1 MQRCY
6 SPLRFFANKFSAKE
20 RCQNNG
26 IKLGSYFDTVPK
38 YRKFGSLLKKILVTS
53 RIAVTFERAYSDFS
67 LFNIILIMKKLLFSV
82 VAFCIF
88 FTACK
93 NDNAAVSNA
102 PQAGLK
108 LVAEA
113 NPAWQYENLRLYPIV
128 ADAALL
134 EGQANLSGLKT
145 LAEGMSIPGF
155 RITEQKQFGRSDDRT
170 YNLLTVQNKSQ
181 DTIFMLSGD
190 VVTGGKQD
198 RVIAQDQIVMPGT
211 VRNMDVFCV
220 EQGRWSSNDTLA
232 APAQQKL
239 YAFSGYYSV
248 ASPKVRQA
256 VQRTGSQQ
264 EVWAAV
270 ASVTKANGATSAT
283 STYAALET
291 ANEQKNKRD
300 AYLRFFDGKLDA
312 EPQVVG
318 MVAVCGD
325 QILGV
330 DIFGNSDLFRRE
342 YTSLLHGYVT
352 EAATAE
358 CKQYANETAVR
369 SAFGKVAALANP
381 DVKTTEEAGKFALG
395 TQWVHLFSK

>member
-1 MQRCY
+1 
-6 SPLRFFANKFSAKE
+6 
-20 RCQNNG
+20 
-26 IKLGSYFDTVPK
+26 
-38 YRKFGSLLKKILVTS
+38 
-53 RIAVTFERAYSDFS
+53 
-67 LFNIILIMKKLLFSV
+67 MKKVLFSV
-82 VAFCIF
+82 VAYCIF

-93 NDNAAVSNA
+93 QDNAAVSNA
-102 PQAGLK
+102 SKAGLQ

-134 EGQANLSGLKT
+134 EGQADLSSLKT
-145 LAEGMSIPGF
+145 LAEGMNTAGF
-155 RITEQKQFGRSDDRT
+155 RITEQKQFGRSNDRT

-181 DTIFMLSGD
+181 DTIFILSGD

-232 APAQQKL
+232 APAKQKL

-300 AYLRFFDGKLDA
+300 AYLRFFEGKLDT

-358 CKQYANETAVR
+358 CKQHANETAVR

-381 DVKTTEEAGKFALG
+381 NAKATEEAGKFALG
-395 TQWVHLFSK
+395 TRWVHLFSK

>member
-1 MQRCY
+1 
-6 SPLRFFANKFSAKE
+6 
-20 RCQNNG
+20 
-26 IKLGSYFDTVPK
+26 
-38 YRKFGSLLKKILVTS
+38 
-53 RIAVTFERAYSDFS
+53 
-67 LFNIILIMKKLLFSV
+67 MKKVLFSV
-82 VAFCIF
+82 VVCCIF
-88 FTACK
+88 FTACQQ
-93 NDNAAVSNA
+93 DNAAVSKA
-102 PQAGLK
+102 PEAGLR
-108 LVAEA
+108 LVSEA

-134 EGQANLSGLKT
+134 EGQAPLSGLKT
-145 LAEGMSIPGF
+145 LAEGMNTPGF

-181 DTIFMLSGD
+181 DTIFILSGD

-232 APAQQKL
+232 APAKQKL

-270 ASVTKANGATSAT
+270 ASVTKANGATSST

-291 ANEQKNKRD
+291 AGEQKTKRD
-300 AYLRFFDGKLDA
+300 AYLRFFDGKLYA

-330 DIFGNSDLFRRE
+330 DIFGNNDLFRRE

-358 CKQYANETAVR
+358 CKQQANEKAVR

-381 DVKTTEEAGKFALG
+381 DAKTTEEAGKFVLG
-395 TQWVHLFSK
+395 TRWVHLFSK

>member
-1 MQRCY
+1 MKKDI
-6 SPLRFFANKFSAKE
+6 LFSAAA
-20 RCQNNG
+20 
-26 IKLGSYFDTVPK
+26 F
-38 YRKFGSLLKKILVTS
+38 
-53 RIAVTFERAYSDFS
+53 
-67 LFNIILIMKKLLFSV
+67 LLF
-82 VAFCIF
+82 I
-88 FTACK
+88 TACK
-93 NDNAAVSNA
+93 NDPAQVSSVSKT
-102 PQAGLK
+102 GLQ
-108 LVAEA
+108 LMTEA

-128 ADAALL
+128 ADAAL
-134 EGQANLSGLKT
+134 QAEQKNLSGLKT
-145 LAEGMSIPGF
+145 LAEGMKMQGF
-155 RITEQKQFGRSDDRT
+155 RITEQKQFGRTDERT

-181 DTIFMLSGD
+181 DTVYILSGD

-220 EQGRWSSNDTLA
+220 EKGRWSSNDTLA
-232 APAQQKL
+232 TPSKQKL

-248 ASPKVRQA
+248 ASPTVRQA

-270 ASVTKANGATSAT
+270 ARVTEANGASSST

-291 ANEQKNKRD
+291 ANEQKAKRD

-342 YTSLLHGYVT
+342 YSSLLHGYVT
-352 EAATAE
+352 EAATAQCE
-358 CKQYANETAVR
+358 KQADESTVR
-369 SAFGKVAALANP
+369 RAFGKVAALADPNAKP
-381 DVKTTEEAGKFALG
+381 TDTAGKFAMG
-395 TQWVHLFSK
+395 TNWVHLFSK

>member
-1 MQRCY
+1 M
-6 SPLRFFANKFSAKE
+6 
-20 RCQNNG
+20 
-26 IKLGSYFDTVPK
+26 
-38 YRKFGSLLKKILVTS
+38 
-53 RIAVTFERAYSDFS
+53 
-67 LFNIILIMKKLLFSV
+67 
-82 VAFCIF
+82 
-88 FTACK
+88 
-93 NDNAAVSNA
+93 
-102 PQAGLK
+102 
-108 LVAEA
+108 
-113 NPAWQYENLRLYPIV
+113 
-128 ADAALL
+128 
-134 EGQANLSGLKT
+134 
-145 LAEGMSIPGF
+145 
-155 RITEQKQFGRSDDRT
+155 
-170 YNLLTVQNKSQ
+170 QNKSQ
-181 DTIFMLSGD
+181 DTIFILSGD

-232 APAQQKL
+232 APAKQKL

-300 AYLRFFDGKLDA
+300 AYLRFFEGKLDI

-358 CKQYANETAVR
+358 CKQHANETAVR
-369 SAFGKVAALANP
+369 SAFGKVSAL
-381 DVKTTEEAGKFALG
+381 
-395 TQWVHLFSK
+395 

>member
-1 MQRCY
+1 
-6 SPLRFFANKFSAKE
+6 
-20 RCQNNG
+20 
-26 IKLGSYFDTVPK
+26 
-38 YRKFGSLLKKILVTS
+38 
-53 RIAVTFERAYSDFS
+53 
-67 LFNIILIMKKLLFSV
+67 MKKVLFSV
-82 VAFCIF
+82 VVACCIF

-93 NDNAAVSNA
+93 QDNAAVSKA
-102 PQAGLK
+102 SETGLR
-108 LVAEA
+108 LVLEA

-128 ADAALL
+128 ADAPLQN
-134 EGQANLSGLKT
+134 GQVNLAGLKT
-145 LAEGMSIPGF
+145 LAEGITTPGF
-155 RITEQKQFGRSDDRT
+155 RITEQKQFGRSNDRT

-181 DTIFMLSGD
+181 DTIYMLSGD

-220 EQGRWSSNDTLA
+220 EQGRWSSNDTLSK
-232 APAQQKL
+232 PGNQKL

-256 VQRTGSQQ
+256 VQRSGSQQ

-270 ASVTKANGATSAT
+270 ASVTKANGASSPT

-291 ANEQKNKRD
+291 ANEQKARRD
-300 AYLRFFDGKLDA
+300 AYLRFFEGKLDL

-325 QILGV
+325 QVLGV
-330 DIFGNSDLFRRE
+330 DIFGHPDLFRRE

-352 EAATAE
+352 EAATAQCE
-358 CKQYANETAVR
+358 KQADAAAIR
-369 SAFGKVAALANP
+369 SAFGSVAAMANP
-381 DVKTTEEAGKFALG
+381 ASKTTETVGKFALG

>member
-1 MQRCY
+1 
-6 SPLRFFANKFSAKE
+6 
-20 RCQNNG
+20 
-26 IKLGSYFDTVPK
+26 
-38 YRKFGSLLKKILVTS
+38 LVTS
-53 RIAVTFERAYSDFS
+53 HFAFTFERAIKTPNMIKKI
-67 LFNIILIMKKLLFSV
+67 LFCATAF
-82 VAFCIF
+82 VAFL
-88 FTACK
+88 TACK
-93 NDNAAVSNA
+93 NDPAQVTNATK
-102 PQAGLK
+102 AGLQ
-108 LVAEA
+108 LMTEA

-128 ADAALL
+128 ADAALQSA
-134 EGQANLSGLKT
+134 QAGLSALKT
-145 LAEGMSIPGF
+145 LDEGMTTQGF
-155 RITEQKQFGRSDDRT
+155 RITEQKQFGRTDERT

-181 DTIFMLSGD
+181 DTVYILSGD

-220 EQGRWSSNDTLA
+220 EKGRWSSNDTLA
-232 APAQQKL
+232 APSKQKL

-270 ASVTKANGATSAT
+270 ATVTEANGATSST

-291 ANEQKNKRD
+291 ANEQKARRD
-300 AYLRFFDGKLDA
+300 AYLRFFDGKLDT

-342 YTSLLHGYVT
+342 YSSLLHGYVT
-352 EAATAE
+352 EAATAQCQKE
-358 CKQYANETAVR
+358 ANESSVKR
-369 SAFGKVAALANP
+369 AFGKVAALASP
-381 DVKTTEEAGKFALG
+381 QAKPTAEAGKFAMG
-395 TQWVHLFSK
+395 TNWVHLFSK

>member
-1 MQRCY
+1 M
-6 SPLRFFANKFSAKE
+6 KHVIFSIAA
-20 RCQNNG
+20 
-26 IKLGSYFDTVPK
+26 FM
-38 YRKFGSLLKKILVTS
+38 IL
-53 RIAVTFERAYSDFS
+53 
-67 LFNIILIMKKLLFSV
+67 
-82 VAFCIF
+82 
-88 FTACK
+88 FTACQ
-93 NDNAAVSNA
+93 NDQKMVSKA
-102 PQAGLK
+102 SKTGLR
-108 LVAEA
+108 LVEEA

-128 ADAALL
+128 ADAPLQN
-134 EGQANLSGLKT
+134 GQISLAGLKT
-145 LAEGMSIPGF
+145 LAEGITTPGF
-155 RITEQKQFGRSDDRT
+155 RITEQKQFGRSNDRT

-181 DTIFMLSGD
+181 DTIYMLSGD

-220 EQGRWSSNDTLA
+220 EQGRWSSNDTLST
-232 APAQQKL
+232 PGHQKL

-256 VQRTGSQQ
+256 VQRSGSQQ

-270 ASVTKANGATSAT
+270 ASVTEANGATSPT

-291 ANEQKNKRD
+291 ANEQKTKRD
-300 AYLRFFDGKLDA
+300 AYLRFFEGKLDS

-330 DIFGNSDLFRRE
+330 DIFGHPDLFRRE

-358 CKQYANETAVR
+358 CKQYANESAVR

-381 DVKTTEEAGKFALG
+381 DVKATEEAGKFVMG
-395 TQWVHLFSK
+395 TRWVHLFSK

>member
-1 MQRCY
+1 M
-6 SPLRFFANKFSAKE
+6 PL
-20 RCQNNG
+20 
-26 IKLGSYFDTVPK
+26 
-38 YRKFGSLLKKILVTS
+38 LLKGQI
-53 RIAVTFERAYSDFS
+53 RYSTAIQP
-67 LFNIILIMKKLLFSV
+67 LITPNIMKKVLFSV
-82 VAFCIF
+82 TALVIL

-93 NDNAAVSNA
+93 NDRTQLSNA
-102 PQAGLK
+102 PQNGLQ
-108 LVAEA
+108 LITDA
-113 NPAWQYENLRLYPIV
+113 NAAWQYENLRLYPIV
-128 ADAALL
+128 ADAALQSK
-134 EGQANLSGLKT
+134 QANLSSLKT
-145 LAEGMSIPGF
+145 LAEGMTTQGF

-181 DTIFMLSGD
+181 DTIYILSGD

-198 RVIAQDQIVMPGT
+198 RVIEHDQIVMPGT

-220 EQGRWSSNDTLA
+220 EKGRWSSNDTLA
-232 APAQQKL
+232 TPSKQKL

-248 ASPKVRQA
+248 ASPTVRQA

-270 ASVTKANGATSAT
+270 ARVTEANGASSST

-291 ANEQKNKRD
+291 ANEQKAKRD
-300 AYLRFFDGKLDA
+300 AYLRFFEGKLDA

-342 YTSLLHGYVT
+342 YSSLLHGYVT
-352 EAATAE
+352 EAATAQ
-358 CKQYANETAVR
+358 CQKQANESTVR
-369 SAFGKVAALANP
+369 SAFGRVAVLANP
-381 DVKTTEEAGKFALG
+381 NAKPTDAVGKFAMG
-395 TQWVHLFSK
+395 ANWVHLFSK